1 MPRTRTTWRPGTSGN
16 PRGKPNVLRRARSL
30 LRTGEPDAAL
40 AFLAWQLEARPYR
53 AAMAAREICR
63 VALGEPVRRHWHPP
77 GWRGG
82 AST

>member
-40 AFLAWQLEARPYR
+40 AFLAWH
-53 AAMAAREICR
+53 REICR